1 LKSQGDLDKETREY
15 EKTHKKKVEKAK
27 QDRKEGAQLP
37 RRTNVPEMTYGCGCT
52 SMFTY
57 GTCIAAT
64 SCHACK
70 ERGSVTE
77 TDGKPNCDICRCA
90 CVIGAFKQSEI
101 VELRIRRVQE
111 QESAAKAGNAHK
123 AQGRYL
129 LAGKRVSR

>member
-1 LKSQGDLDKETREY
+1 MVVKLKLQGDLDKETREY

-27 QDRKEGAQLP
+27 SEGKEGAKLP
-37 RRTNVPEMTYGCGCT
+37 RRTNIPEMTLGCGCT

-77 TDGKPNCDICRCA
+77 TDGS
-90 CVIGAFKQSEI
+90 QI
-101 VELRIRRVQE
+101 VT
-111 QESAAKAGNAHK
+111 SAAVSV
-123 AQGRYL
+123 L
-129 LAGKRVSR
+129 LVHSSSLRLWN